1 MPSSQHCLVPV
12 LVSQTAL
19 ILLITPFLSVIVSCW
34 TLDTMDLIMV
44 PRIIIIAHSERSEIY
59 KLTRQQQEDASVIG
73 KMWNKKFS
81 LGGNIIFPTIHI
93 LDRLSSDNL
102 HCILAPDPGQPPP
115 PLCSDHFHLKIRLE
129 GWSDSPHNPYDRW
142 LMYFYCFS
150 INTIPVQWMVDP
162 TNCRYE

>member
-1 MPSSQHCLVPV
+1 MLYGCWELNLLAQCTTTASAAWWCGSGKLISVIFYSVRSSSQLPV

-44 PRIIIIAHSERSEIY
+44 PRIIIIAHSDRSKIY

-81 LGGNIIFPTIHI
+81 LGGNIIFPTIYI
-93 LDRLSSDNL
+93 SDRSAQIICIQAAYLSLS
-102 HCILAPDPGQPPP
+102 
-115 PLCSDHFHLKIRLE
+115 FK
-129 GWSDSPHNPYDRW
+129 
-142 LMYFYCFS
+142 
-150 INTIPVQWMVDP
+150 DP
-162 TNCRYE
+162 TWIRG